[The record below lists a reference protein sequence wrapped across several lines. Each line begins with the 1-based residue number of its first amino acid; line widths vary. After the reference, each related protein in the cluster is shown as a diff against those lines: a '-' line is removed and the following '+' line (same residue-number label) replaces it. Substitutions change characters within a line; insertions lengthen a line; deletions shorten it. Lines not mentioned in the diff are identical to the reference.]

1 MSGRS
6 DNHNRQEQNRRRNL
20 AGASSSGRQA
30 GRRNSA
36 RSDARRGGSPE
47 GRPTGPYEALT
58 PYERYLQQKRR
69 KRTGRIIF
77 WVILIEAVCLAVGAF
92 VLLLPKEDPDLD
104 ELINTQVTFTYQTE
118 TDRVVTYGLA
128 VPRPNIDVQLLTIND
143 WSRPGI
149 KVDSIDKVV
158 VHYLGNPETSAQEN
172 HDYFQSLKNLQNMYM
187 SANYVVGTKGEIIQ
201 CVPDG
206 EVAWASNEANY
217 YSISVENCHLDSS
230 GKFTDA
236 TYWSDVHLVAYLTE
250 KYGLDRDDIIRHY
263 DVTGK
268 DCPKWYVE
276 HPDEWEQFKDD
287 VMTYRQECREQQ
299 REMIDSL
306 LHGEPEETEIDILR
320 EYLDRL
326 EAEAGTEIQLE
337 TSDRDLW
344 DELKERAERAGDH

>member
-20 AGASSSGRQA
+20 AGSASSGPQP
-30 GRRNSA
+30 GRRNTG
-36 RSDARRGGSPE
+36 RSDNQRGAYQD
-47 GRPTGPYEALT
+47 GRQVELHNLT
-58 PYERYLQQKRR
+58 PYERYLQNKRR

-77 WVILIEAVCLAVGAF
+77 WVILIEAVCLALGAF
-92 VLLLPKEDPDLD
+92 VLLMPKEDPELD
-104 ELINTQVTFTYQTE
+104 ELINAQVTFTYQTE

-128 VPRPNIDVQLLTIND
+128 VPRPSIDVQLLTIND

-149 KVDSIDKVV
+149 KVDSIDKIV
-158 VHYLGNPETSAQEN
+158 VHYLGNPETTAQQN
-172 HDYFQSLKNLQNMYM
+172 HDYFQSLKNLQNMCM
-187 SANYVVGTKGEIIQ
+187 SANYVVGTNGEIIQ

-217 YSISVENCHLDSS
+217 YSISIENCHLDST
-230 GKFTDA
+230 GKFTDS

-250 KYGLDRDDIIRHY
+250 KYGLGRDDIIRHY

-287 VMTYRQECREQQ
+287 VMTYRQECRDQQ
-299 REMIDSL
+299 RAMIDSL

-326 EAEAGTEIQLE
+326 EAETEIQLE
-337 TSDRDLW
+337 TSDQDLW
-344 DELKERAERAGDH
+344 DELKERAESAGDHH